1 MKEQGILSRQIT
13 EAAAATNR
21 SEATL
26 RAFLGFDKD
35 LVQLRELQDLQRV
48 QHETQM

>member
-1 MKEQGILSRQIT
+1 VKEQGILSRQIT
-13 EAAAATNR
+13 EAAAATTR

-48 QHETQM
+48 QHET